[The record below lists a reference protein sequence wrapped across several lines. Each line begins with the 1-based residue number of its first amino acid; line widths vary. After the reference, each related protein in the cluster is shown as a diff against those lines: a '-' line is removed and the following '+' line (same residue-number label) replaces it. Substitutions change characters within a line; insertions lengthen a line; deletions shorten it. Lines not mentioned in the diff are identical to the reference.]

1 MIRGQIV
8 GGVVM
13 GIGQTLK
20 EKIEFSEQGKM
31 TNATWVRYKMPR
43 IQDVPRRQ
51 TVIFVETPEKR
62 GPFGARCIAEH
73 PMVAV
78 APTILNALYD
88 ATGHEFFRL
97 PVLPKDILEALQ

>member
-20 EKIEFSEQGKM
+20 EKIEFSEQGKI

-43 IQDVPRRQ
+43 ISDIPKKQS
-51 TVIFVETPEKR
+51 VICVETPEKR
-62 GPFGARCIAEH
+62 GPFGARCVAEH

-88 ATGHEFFRL
+88 ATGRDFFRL